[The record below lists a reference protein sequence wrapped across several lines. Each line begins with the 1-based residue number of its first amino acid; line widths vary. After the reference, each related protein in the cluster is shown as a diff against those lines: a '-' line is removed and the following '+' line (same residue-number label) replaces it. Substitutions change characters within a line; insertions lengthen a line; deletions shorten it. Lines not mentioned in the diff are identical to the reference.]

1 MFASIG
7 RWRTSAGWHRDQ
19 LIGKRDEDVFP
30 SAEASFFRR
39 KDREALASGARVDIA
54 EERLIT
60 RTGDVRYLHTKKV
73 PVPDGNGQPRYL
85 LGIAEDITEIKLAQ
99 ERARAGEARIQ
110 AMLDSALDA
119 IIMIDHEGKVVEWNP
134 AAEVMFGYGR
144 QQALG
149 QRLPELIIPETSR
162 ELHEQGLEF
171 YRQTGET
178 KLLGRRKEMTAR
190 RADGSTFPVELTVV
204 RIGLPGPPS
213 FTGFVRDLS
222 ERRRAEEALRISEE
236 RLGLLA
242 ENSLDMVYRYRL
254 RPTRGA
260 EYLSPAVARMIGYS
274 LEELYAA
281 DWDFAL
287 QHIHP
292 ADRAILE
299 AMVERGPSGPIEL
312 RWVRKDGTV
321 VSVEHRDVPIRDA
334 QGQMIG
340 LHGIGRDV
348 TDRRR
353 AEREQSFLAEVGGV
367 LASARDVEET
377 AIRVCEIVVRLGADW
392 CILEIRARGGARRL
406 TRVAHADASKFAI
419 AEALQRVLES
429 HPDPLPVG
437 NVTNAER
444 ATLVP
449 VVAPGDLE
457 SVARTPRQLELL
469 RELRPVSYMG
479 LPLLA
484 RGPLVI
490 GTLILFSSDPV
501 RRYDARDL
509 RLGEELG
516 RRTSQTVENLQLY
529 RAAQQAI
536 QAREDVLKVV
546 AHDLRNP
553 LSTIQLSAQNITERV
568 SDDPQWKA
576 IRRAADAISRATG
589 RADRLIQDLLEVVRM
604 EAGSL
609 TVDRRP
615 VAAHSLVSD
624 AAESFAPMA
633 AAAALELSTDVPGQL
648 PPVLADRQRVLQIF
662 SNLLGNALK
671 FTPAGGHIRLGAR
684 EGQGEVFF
692 SVQDSGPGIA
702 ADQLPRLF
710 EPFWQAQK
718 GDQRGAGLG
727 LPIARGIAE
736 VHGGRLW
743 AESKP
748 GEGSTFYFTLPRA
761 SAALAVGP

>member
-1 MFASIG
+1 M
-7 RWRTSAGWHRDQ
+7 
-19 LIGKRDEDVFP
+19 
-30 SAEASFFRR
+30 
-39 KDREALASGARVDIA
+39 
-54 EERLIT
+54 
-60 RTGDVRYLHTKKV
+60 RYLHTKKV

-162 ELHEQGLEF
+162 ELHEQGLEL

-178 KLLGRRKEMTAR
+178 QLLGRRKEMTAR

-222 ERRRAEEALRISEE
+222 ERRRAEEALRVSEE

-242 ENSLDMVYRYRL
+242 ENSHDMVYRYRL
-254 RPTRGA
+254 RPTRGRGIPESRRRPDDRVQLGGA
-260 EYLSPAVARMIGYS
+260 LRRRSGVRPPAHSSRRSPR
-274 LEELYAA
+274 L
-281 DWDFAL
+281 
-287 QHIHP
+287 
-292 ADRAILE
+292 LE

-321 VSVEHRDVPIRDA
+321 VLVEHRDVPIRDA

-367 LASARDVEET
+367 LASAGTSRRRRSVL
-377 AIRVCEIVVRLGADW
+377 CEIVVRFQADW

-406 TRVAHADASKFAI
+406 TRVAHADASKLAI
-419 AEALQRVLES
+419 AEALAAGLES
-429 HPDPLPVG
+429 QPDPLPVG

-490 GTLILFSSDPV
+490 GRLLLFSSDPV
-501 RRYDARDL
+501 
-509 RLGEELG
+509 
-516 RRTSQTVENLQLY
+516 
-529 RAAQQAI
+529 
-536 QAREDVLKVV
+536 
-546 AHDLRNP
+546 
-553 LSTIQLSAQNITERV
+553 
-568 SDDPQWKA
+568 
-576 IRRAADAISRATG
+576 
-589 RADRLIQDLLEVVRM
+589 
-604 EAGSL
+604 
-609 TVDRRP
+609 
-615 VAAHSLVSD
+615 
-624 AAESFAPMA
+624 
-633 AAAALELSTDVPGQL
+633 AAL
-648 PPVLADRQRVLQIF
+648 
-662 SNLLGNALK
+662 
-671 FTPAGGHIRLGAR
+671 
-684 EGQGEVFF
+684 
-692 SVQDSGPGIA
+692 
-702 ADQLPRLF
+702 
-710 EPFWQAQK
+710 
-718 GDQRGAGLG
+718 
-727 LPIARGIAE
+727 
-736 VHGGRLW
+736 
-743 AESKP
+743 
-748 GEGSTFYFTLPRA
+748 
-761 SAALAVGP
+761 